1 MANQDGTV
9 AIGAPAIPAA
19 PAAVAPQAKV
29 QGPPLRQHGATSSA
43 AKHSD
48 PMSRLATL
56 VSTHELVP
64 GLVTDHPYQPVIVEL
79 NSVALASELYGLFR
93 PMFQS
98 VQNDMKGIQAVGIV
112 QPNGSITFSPAVASR
127 TWVTS
132 IIAEIEIRNFN
143 ELRKQNQELAIPI
156 FGDNALVGPM
166 SGLSHVDSLSSILL
180 AGVMPIVIT
189 NTDRHFKY
197 FYKPEAGTPPFSLNG
212 GNDMME
218 YLMPVAKFQIPAG
231 VPNTYDSILR
241 DNIAIKL
248 HSIRTIDDQTIPST
262 TCVGKAFPLF
272 DEITLDN
279 NDHRIALWMDGDGNS
294 TPAENALM
302 ALLGRSI
309 SKQLAFEDKSDW
321 LITDPLVD
329 IQNYTRDDF
338 RNMIHAT
345 TGLRCGTWLDLN
357 FQRCHYRHIEVE
369 IEQAGVALRDG
380 RTPVQN
386 RTFESFT
393 EGGQAE
399 DSQIFRYKC
408 KYYTK
413 MLDAR
418 MNPQTRNQAFRKLQ
432 FV

>member
-43 AKHSD
+43 ARHSD

-64 GLVTDHPYQPVIVEL
+64 GLINDHPYQPVIVEL
-79 NSVALASELYGLFR
+79 NSVALASKLYGLYR
-93 PMFQS
+93 NMFQS
-98 VQNDMKGIQAVGIV
+98 VQNDMKGIQSIGIT
-112 QPNGSITFSPAVASR
+112 QPNGSIHFSPEVAAR
-127 TWVTS
+127 TWITS

-156 FGDNALVGPM
+156 FGTNVLVGPM
-166 SGLSHVDSLSSILL
+166 SGLSHVDALASLLL
-180 AGVMPIVIT
+180 AGVMPTVIT

-218 YLMPVAKFQIPAG
+218 RLMPIAKFPLPPG
-231 VPNTYDSILR
+231 TPNVYDYILR
-241 DNIAIKL
+241 DNLAMKI
-248 HSIRTIDDQTIPST
+248 HSIRTLDDQAIPST

-279 NDHRIALWMDGDGNS
+279 NEYRIALWMDGDGNS
-294 TPAENALM
+294 TPAENALI

-309 SKQLAFEDKSDW
+309 SKQLAFENKSDW
-321 LITDPLVD
+321 LITDPLAD
-329 IQNYTRDDF
+329 IR
-338 RNMIHAT
+338 I
-345 TGLRCGTWLDLN
+345 CG
-357 FQRCHYRHIEVE
+357 
-369 IEQAGVALRDG
+369 
-380 RTPVQN
+380 
-386 RTFESFT
+386 
-393 EGGQAE
+393 
-399 DSQIFRYKC
+399 
-408 KYYTK
+408 
-413 MLDAR
+413 
-418 MNPQTRNQAFRKLQ
+418 
-432 FV
+432 